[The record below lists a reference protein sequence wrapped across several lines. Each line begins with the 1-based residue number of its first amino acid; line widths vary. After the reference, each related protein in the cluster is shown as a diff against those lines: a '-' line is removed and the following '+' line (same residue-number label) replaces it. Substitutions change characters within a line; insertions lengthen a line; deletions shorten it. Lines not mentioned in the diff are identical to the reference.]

1 MPNYIVDGKS
11 YFFVDELSEE
21 EAAERVRKFFGS
33 SGTKAE
39 AEEGTSD
46 YLNPE
51 DEGTLQEIA
60 EGVGSGLLAI
70 PQGIAETV
78 TTVIDLGAGTNYT
91 DAVTRGF
98 NKMRDDL
105 GIDPAGVGKLTEG
118 LVQFGVPGMGAAVA
132 VSKFSKL
139 GKLARGTDKMRA
151 DPGSLKT
158 MKITKQPLEMKG
170 LSKSQKLGLAAQQ
183 FAVAGAV
190 DLVVATDGTQSL
202 GDFFEGGYGPF
213 FATTDLLGLEGRE
226 KAGARM
232 YNKIVA
238 HGITGSI
245 LAGVL
250 PPVIGAGFNAS
261 AKIGAATSREVGL
274 AVPGSVIGAG
284 VAAFDEAA
292 QGKDLEDFDFGKV
305 ATGAAYGLG
314 IGAGAAGVSSRVL
327 KGASK
332 KAAELITKQED
343 KFLRGEFSDPGK
355 INTLNRAVT
364 RALSAFR
371 YRSFLPGDVARM
383 KSLVN
388 PAIEGD
394 IKKAEKALEGC

>member
-11 YFFVDELSEE
+11 YFFVDQLSED
-21 EAAERVRKFFGS
+21 EAAERVRMMFGS

-105 GIDPAGVGKLTEG
+105 GIDPAGAAGKITEG
-118 LVQFGVPGMGAAVA
+118 LIQFGVPGVGAAAA

-183 FAVAGAV
+183 FAAAGAV
-190 DLVVATDGTQSL
+190 DAVVATDGTQSL

-226 KAGARM
+226 
-232 YNKIVA
+232 
-238 HGITGSI
+238 
-245 LAGVL
+245 
-250 PPVIGAGFNAS
+250 
-261 AKIGAATSREVGL
+261 
-274 AVPGSVIGAG
+274 
-284 VAAFDEAA
+284 
-292 QGKDLEDFDFGKV
+292 
-305 ATGAAYGLG
+305 
-314 IGAGAAGVSSRVL
+314 
-327 KGASK
+327 
-332 KAAELITKQED
+332 
-343 KFLRGEFSDPGK
+343 
-355 INTLNRAVT
+355 
-364 RALSAFR
+364 
-371 YRSFLPGDVARM
+371 
-383 KSLVN
+383 
-388 PAIEGD
+388 
-394 IKKAEKALEGC
+394 